1 MESLYITT
9 GKDLS
14 TAILLAVTQDV
25 HIIHLLKLEGI
36 TMLGQLTKYEEYKIF
51 YTSTAVVKRM
61 HCYISVTT
69 MVTKMCHLV
78 TLSCS

>member
-14 TAILLAVTQDV
+14 TTILLAVTQDV
-25 HIIHLLKLEGI
+25 HIIDLLKQEGI

-51 YTSTAVVKRM
+51 YTSTTVVKRM
-61 HCYISVTT
+61 YCYISVTT
-69 MVTKMCHLV
+69 MVTKMFHSV